1 MSVMLKAR
9 LLWVL
14 PLAMFG
20 SWLAVR
26 TLTASTIGAAA
37 TDPPPSLL
45 MSSTTTAVAARARV
59 EVKDTALTKHITRLA
74 GAARSP
80 RAK

>member
-14 PLAMFG
+14 PVAVVG

-26 TLTASTIGAAA
+26 TLAASTGAVRVTAPAMMTMSLASPAPAA
-37 TDPPPSLL
+37 EFRD
-45 MSSTTTAVAARARV
+45 AALARRISRLAERARQ
-59 EVKDTALTKHITRLA
+59 
-74 GAARSP
+74 G
-80 RAK
+80 

>member
-14 PLAMFG
+14 PVAVIG

-26 TLTASTIGAAA
+26 TLAASTMTAA
-37 TDPPPSLL
+37 PEQSPPSL
-45 MSSTTTAVAARARV
+45 MVAAAVAAPVGLEIQDA
-59 EVKDTALTKHITRLA
+59 ALAKLITRHA
-74 GAARSP
+74 QAARAA
-80 RAK
+80 RK